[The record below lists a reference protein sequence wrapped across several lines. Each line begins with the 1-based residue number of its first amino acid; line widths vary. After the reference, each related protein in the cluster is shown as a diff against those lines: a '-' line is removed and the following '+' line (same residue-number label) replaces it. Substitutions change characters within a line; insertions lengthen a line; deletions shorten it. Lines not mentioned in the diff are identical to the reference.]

1 MAPMKIQPIDIDS
14 ERVKEAAAAVV
25 VRNES
30 VLKSRLRRLFVFER
44 QFPRNNKDGGGGGGG
59 GGGGTEFEPS
69 SVCLAKMVQ
78 NFMEEQ
84 PPAPPQ
90 KCGRNRCNCF
100 NANSSDEDD
109 FDLFGNGAESITD
122 STDLLKS
129 LIPCASVGERN
140 LLAEASKIVE
150 KNGKVYKRKED
161 LRKIVADGLSSL
173 GYDSTLYKS
182 KWEKTSSYPAG
193 EYEFIDAIVEG
204 ERVIIDI
211 DFRSEFDIAR
221 STGTYKAILQSLP
234 FIFVG
239 KSERLVQIVSIVS
252 EAAKQSLK
260 KKGMPVPPW
269 RKVDYMLAKWL
280 SPSAAAAREKPK
292 QPPSYSVKVSVQPE
306 TLSSTGDGDATTDS
320 DCGELELIFGEK
332 MSLPEPEVDSA
343 GKKAESAVVTPAWQP
358 PAVKPKSVERGAKV
372 VTGLASLLKDKP

>member
-1 MAPMKIQPIDIDS
+1 MAPMKVQPIAIDIDS
-14 ERVKEAAAAVV
+14 VKEAVV

-44 QFPRNNKDGGGGGGG
+44 QLPRNNNKDAPAPA
-59 GGGGTEFEPS
+59 EFEPS

-84 PPAPPQ
+84 PPVAP

-109 FDLFGNGAESITD
+109 FDLFGAPPAPES
-122 STDLLKS
+122 STADATESLKS

-140 LLAEASKIVE
+140 LLADVAKIVD
-150 KNGKVYKRKED
+150 KNGKSYKRKDD
-161 LRKIVADGLSSL
+161 LKKVVAEALSSL
-173 GYDSTLYKS
+173 GYDSSICKS
-182 KWEKTSSYPAG
+182 KWEKTSSCPAGTSQCVCLCLG

-204 ERVIIDI
+204 ERLIVDV
-211 DFRSEFDIAR
+211 DFRSEFEVAR

-239 KSERLVQIVSIVS
+239 RSERLGQIVSIVS

-260 KKGMPVPPW
+260 KKGMHVPPW
-269 RKVDYMLAKWL
+269 RKRDYMLAKWL
-280 SPSAAAAREKPK
+280 SPCSVREK
-292 QPPSYSVKVSVQPE
+292 QPPSSSVQVAAAATE
-306 TLSSTGDGDATTDS
+306 TVLSGDVAATES
-320 DCGELELIFGEK
+320 DCGELELIFGQEA
-332 MSLPEPEVDSA
+332 SESESVEE
-343 GKKAESAVVTPAWQP
+343 KAESVAATVTPAWQP
-358 PAVKPKSVERGAKV
+358 PAVRPKSVEKGTKI